1 MRITSILENQKI
13 EKRIAITPE
22 IAKKYISLGFEV
34 SLSEN
39 YGNHLGIKD
48 EEYKELGVSISKDEK
63 EIISSADII
72 VQLGLLDD
80 DKSSLFKENQ
90 SFIGVLNPYENKDK
104 INDLVKKNINT
115 FSLELLPRITRAQS
129 MDILSSQA
137 NLAGYKAVVESFA
150 HFEKAIP
157 MMMTAAGTI
166 PAAKVLVVGAGVA
179 GLQAIAT
186 AKRMGAIVFAT
197 DVRLASKEQVE
208 SLGGKFL
215 TVEGAEN
222 LETEGGY
229 AKEASDDFKKKQE
242 ELLSET
248 LKKID
253 IVVCTALIPGK
264 KAPIII
270 KEDMINNMKAGSIIY
285 DLAAIQGGNTA
296 HTKVDEIVDKNG
308 VKIMGES
315 NILNKLPTS
324 ASNLY
329 AKNVFNFVSNLYDKE
344 NITLFKSLLRQEL
357 NAAGLII
364 NATLNL
370 SLSHTEANII
380 QETMIRFKIAID
392 KLSEHIQIKDPQK
405 SIKRRS
411 HETYIL
417 SKTMRIR
424 LAKKSDIWLLYNWV
438 NKIDSIEN
446 KLITN
451 KKIPKTDHK
460 IWYENSLK
468 NKNRYIWIIENQH
481 IAIGQL
487 RFDINEDKKLC
498 FIDIYIDKEH
508 RKNNFGQNAYKSSY

>member
-1 MRITSILENQKI
+1 MKIASILENQKI

-22 IAKKYISLGFEV
+22 IAKKYISLGLEV
-34 SLSEN
+34 SLPEN
-39 YGNHLGIKD
+39 YGSHLGIKD

-80 DKSSLFKENQ
+80 DKSSLLKENQ
-90 SFIGVLNPYENKDK
+90 TFIGVLNPYDNKDK

-197 DVRLASKEQVE
+197 DVRMASKEQVE

-253 IVVCTALIPGK
+253 IVICTALIPGK
-264 KAPIII
+264 KAPVII
-270 KEDMINNMKAGSIIY
+270 KEDMINNMKSGSIIY

-296 HTKVDEIVDKNG
+296 FTKVNKIIDKNG
-308 VKIMGES
+308 VKIMGEK
-315 NILNKLPTS
+315 NILNKLPVS

-329 AKNVFNFVSNLYDKE
+329 AKNLFNFV
-344 NITLFKSLLRQEL
+344 F
-357 NAAGLII
+357 
-364 NATLNL
+364 
-370 SLSHTEANII
+370 SH
-380 QETMIRFKIAID
+380 
-392 KLSEHIQIKDPQK
+392 
-405 SIKRRS
+405 
-411 HETYIL
+411 
-417 SKTMRIR
+417 
-424 LAKKSDIWLLYNWV
+424 
-438 NKIDSIEN
+438 
-446 KLITN
+446 
-451 KKIPKTDHK
+451 
-460 IWYENSLK
+460 
-468 NKNRYIWIIENQH
+468 
-481 IAIGQL
+481 
-487 RFDINEDKKLC
+487 
-498 FIDIYIDKEH
+498 
-508 RKNNFGQNAYKSSY
+508 